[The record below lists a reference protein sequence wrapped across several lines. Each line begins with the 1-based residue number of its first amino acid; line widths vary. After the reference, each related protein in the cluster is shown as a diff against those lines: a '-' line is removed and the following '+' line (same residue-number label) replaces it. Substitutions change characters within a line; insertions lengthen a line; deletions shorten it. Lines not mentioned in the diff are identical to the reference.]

1 MIIISIFV
9 YLAFSAFI
17 YFSFFNRI
25 DFLKIIQYFFVIT
38 FSSNIL
44 FYALLSLLGAIDHPF
59 LFLILEVIFCI
70 LISIL
75 VRKKKPIPLRAF
87 LNAIKKTEYKF
98 KALEFSLVCF
108 IGLILIGFFIVGITT
123 PPNNLDSLDPTHLTK
138 VLFWLQQGTI
148 ANSDYGFLSVFFD
161 PIGIHI
167 QGIWLF
173 TLGKSENLFFL
184 VQWFSLVI
192 TVISIYKISRL
203 LDYSKTS
210 SLFSA
215 IIGLSFPIVLLQSY
229 SFQGDLSVASLIL
242 LSISFS
248 LSFHK
253 NKHKLDLIAAI
264 LAFVL
269 ALASKRGALLALPFI
284 VIFLIFLSLMKN
296 KKIVPWVAGSI
307 TILFITIAIT
317 LFITINK
324 NNTTLAG
331 ISLLPNDSSSIH
343 QITEKAKYNFPRYLF
358 QFIGLD
364 GLPRV
369 IQHSWI
375 SSKAGLFSNLFS
387 TMNLNLEEEL
397 YLQPGYDEKE
407 KFNYTSPLVLNE
419 DSSWFGP
426 LCFLLLPLAL
436 ILSLFS
442 SKKDR
447 RNHALLGI
455 LFFLYYTILV
465 FLQRPGWDPFQG
477 RYFLLAILPLVPSV
491 SILLPRNRYLRIIIV
506 LIILP
511 ISLFLSVNTLLVN
524 NSKPIITASSLWSFQ
539 SKIILPLPD
548 NNKYQLFIKNKL
560 TSNFDKIS
568 EHALGRRTIY
578 ASQYWEQVYYSSFGF
593 FKNITFIDPL
603 IPEGEKIF
611 LDINSTSLDYGLFGK
626 EKNRILIRGVDL
638 SQITSGYYITQS
650 TTNIEMNNSYVLLG
664 DNGEYKIFYVNP

>member
-1 MIIISIFV
+1 
-9 YLAFSAFI
+9 
-17 YFSFFNRI
+17 
-25 DFLKIIQYFFVIT
+25 
-38 FSSNIL
+38 
-44 FYALLSLLGAIDHPF
+44 
-59 LFLILEVIFCI
+59 
-70 LISIL
+70 
-75 VRKKKPIPLRAF
+75 
-87 LNAIKKTEYKF
+87 
-98 KALEFSLVCF
+98 
-108 IGLILIGFFIVGITT
+108 
-123 PPNNLDSLDPTHLTK
+123 
-138 VLFWLQQGTI
+138 
-148 ANSDYGFLSVFFD
+148 
-161 PIGIHI
+161 
-167 QGIWLF
+167 
-173 TLGKSENLFFL
+173 
-184 VQWFSLVI
+184 
-192 TVISIYKISRL
+192 
-203 LDYSKTS
+203 
-210 SLFSA
+210 
-215 IIGLSFPIVLLQSY
+215 VLLQSY
-229 SFQGDLSVASLIL
+229 SFQGDLTVASLIL

-269 ALASKRGALLALPFI
+269 ALASKRAALLALPFI
-284 VIFLIFLSLMKN
+284 VIFFIFLSLMKIKN

-307 TILFITIAIT
+307 TVLFITIAIAI
-317 LFITINK
+317 FSTINK
-324 NNTTLAG
+324 NNTTIAG
-331 ISLLPNDSSSIH
+331 IDLLTNDFSSIH
-343 QITEKAKYNFPRYLF
+343 QITEKAKYNLPRYLY

-369 IQHSWI
+369 TQDSWI
-375 SSKAGLFSNLFS
+375 SSKAVLFSNLFS

-442 SKKDR
+442 SIKAR

-511 ISLFLSVNTLLVN
+511 ISLFLSFNTLLVN

-626 EKNRILIRGVDL
+626 EKNRILIRGVGL

-650 TTNIEMNNSYVLLG
+650 TTNIEMKNSYVLLG
-664 DNGEYKIFYVNP
+664 DNGQYKIFYINP